1 MPGNTHH
8 MPDGKADDTKLGTRQ
23 ATSRSNNEHDVRCQ
37 LDLDVQHYG
46 ARMDNSRLLHN
57 PGRRVQ
63 VDNGGNTRPKPRRRI
78 GARRKLAKDSFSTA
92 TYDGNRQANE
102 GRTGHNEY
110 GSDVRRSHRTERRT
124 GHTGDGNPSSARA

>member
-23 ATSRSNNEHDVRCQ
+23 ATSRSNHEHDVRRQ
-37 LDLDVQHYG
+37 LDLDIQPYV

-63 VDNGGNTRPKPRRRI
+63 VDDGGDTRPEPRRRT

-92 TYDGNRQANE
+92 AYAGIRQANE
-102 GRTGHNEY
+102 GRTRHNEH
-110 GSDVRRSHRTERRT
+110 GSDLQRSHREERCT
-124 GHTGDGNPSSARA
+124 GHTSDGNPSSARA